1 MKGATVY
8 PADRTA
14 RAALQKKPAHMAP
27 VSSLCRAKETPSAI
41 QQAIRKLR

>member
-27 VSSLCRAKETPSAI
+27 VFQVCRANVTLCAV
-41 QQAIRKLR
+41 QQVIRKLR